1 MKAEGMLQ
9 GRLGVREWLN
19 VAQGGARGFLNGFY
33 KGSLNRALLKGLCL
47 RAF

>member
-19 VAQGGARGFLNGFY
+19 VAQGGARPIPKPETLNPEP
-33 KGSLNRALLKGLCL
+33 
-47 RAF
+47 

>member
-33 KGSLNRALLKGLCL
+33 SEDSGMLGLL
-47 RAF
+47 RV